1 MLQSLSP
8 ANASERRDSDGGFSL
23 VEIMVA
29 LAIFLVASGAVLGLI
44 MVSLSTIRANAD
56 RVYAASLA
64 RAELDAIRLLPADQ
78 IPIGT
83 QDPREVS
90 TDAGDFTISVTT
102 GWPDANDPNNAV
114 DIPNPCRVGE
124 SSGFQGN
131 LEVRV
136 SVTGGELSGPQVVNA
151 VIYPNDAG
159 SNAGGDEDAK
169 TGTMTISV
177 VDVEGNAVPNY
188 QVTGRLLGT
197 PLDDGTEQ
205 VTQDF
210 TTSTDLEGCA
220 FQSGLTTSADWK
232 VTLTPQPQGYTTE
245 STEGLVQDK
254 VVDALLNTPVNF
266 LVAKLSEVTF
276 AVSRPTNITNQVIE
290 FRRADQDSASD
301 SIFVPPGEK
310 HPDPLWPGT
319 YTAWL
324 RPCEGSVDGTVGS
337 AVVGQG
343 DPDARV
349 TIDVPKVQVYATPGS
364 SVTTTYTS
372 AACDTA
378 INPESTYPLPAP
390 GSDTFSTDLVETIT
404 VEEEVTDD
412 AGNTVKDEAGNP
424 VTKTTTTVAKYFVPR
439 EAQFLTSGTWTFSDG
454 TNSSKVRI
462 DDTLPVCAVVL
473 GDFPEDEGSE
483 TSFTPD
489 LTTEEAEAFRTEI
502 GVTAETDLT
511 APILLPSTGVPDLCP
526 TSS

>member
-1 MLQSLSP
+1 SP
-8 ANASERRDSDGGFSL
+8 TNAPERRDSDGGFSL

-44 MVSLSTIRANAD
+44 MVSLSTIRSNAD

-102 GWPDANDPNNAV
+102 GWSGLPDDAV
-114 DIPNPCRVGE
+114 TPCRAGE
-124 SSGFQGN
+124 GYILGGKAYVN
-131 LEVRV
+131 ARV
-136 SVTGGELSGPQVVNA
+136 SVDGGELGGPQVVDA

-159 SNAGGDEDAK
+159 SNAADDEDAK

-177 VDVEGNAVPNY
+177 ADVEGNAVAGAS
-188 QVTGRLLGT
+188 VTGRLLGT

-205 VTQDF
+205 VAQTF
-210 TTSTDLEGCA
+210 TGTTDAEGCVFA
-220 FQSGLTTSADWK
+220 PELTTSADWK
-232 VTLTPQPQGYTTE
+232 VTVTPPGDYATE

-266 LVAKLSEVTF
+266 LVAKPSTVTF
-276 AVSRPTNITNQVIE
+276 AASESTSITSQVIE
-290 FRRADQDSASD
+290 FSRADQDSASD
-301 SIFVPPGEK
+301 SIFVAPGATQT
-310 HPDPLWPGT
+310 DLWPGT

-324 RPCEGSVDGTVGS
+324 RPCEGSVDGTVAS

-343 DPDARV
+343 ESATV
-349 TIDVPKVQVYATPGS
+349 TIDVPKVQVYATPGR
-364 SVTTTYTS
+364 SVTATYTS

-378 INPESTYPLPAP
+378 ITPIEFLAP
-390 GSDTFSTDLVETIT
+390 DSEDFSTDLVATTSSTEKIDNEDVTTIT
-404 VEEEVTDD
+404 VT
-412 AGNTVKDEAGNP
+412 N
-424 VTKTTTTVAKYFVPR
+424 YFVPR
-439 EAQFLTSGTWTFSDG
+439 KAQFLTSGTWTFSDG

-462 DDTLPVCAVVL
+462 DDTLPVCAVIL
-473 GDFPEDEGSE
+473 GDFPEGDGSTP
-483 TSFTPD
+483 TSFTPA
-489 LTTEEAEAFRTEI
+489 LTTEEAAAAFRTKI
-502 GVTAETDLT
+502 GVTAGSDLT
-511 APILLPSTGVPDLCP
+511 APILLPSMEVPLCP
-526 TSS
+526 AAS

>member
-44 MVSLSTIRANAD
+44 MVSLSTIRSNAD

-102 GWPDANDPNNAV
+102 GWSGLPDDAV
-114 DIPNPCRVGE
+114 TPCRAGE
-124 SSGFQGN
+124 GYILGGKAYVN
-131 LEVRV
+131 ARV
-136 SVTGGELSGPQVVNA
+136 SVAGGELGGPQVVDA

-159 SNAGGDEDAK
+159 SNAADDEDAK

-177 VDVEGNAVPNY
+177 ADVEGNAVAGAS
-188 QVTGRLLGT
+188 VTGRLLGT

-205 VTQDF
+205 VAQTF
-210 TTSTDLEGCA
+210 TGTTDAEGCVFA
-220 FQSGLTTSADWK
+220 PELTTSADWK
-232 VTLTPQPQGYTTE
+232 VTVTPPGDYATE

-266 LVAKLSEVTF
+266 LVAKPSTVTF
-276 AVSRPTNITNQVIE
+276 AASDSTSITSQVIE
-290 FRRADQDSASD
+290 FSRADEDSASD
-301 SIFVPPGEK
+301 SVFVAPGSTQT
-310 HPDPLWPGT
+310 DLWPGT

-324 RPCEGSVDGTVGS
+324 RPCEGSVDGTVAS

-343 DPDARV
+343 ESATV
-349 TIDVPKVQVYATPGS
+349 TVDVPKVQVYATPGS
-364 SVTTTYTS
+364 SVTATYTS

-378 INPESTYPLPAP
+378 IETAITPIEFPAP
-390 GSDTFSTDLVETIT
+390 GSDTFSTDLVETIS
-404 VEEEVTDD
+404 VEEEVTDIE
-412 AGNTVKDEAGNP
+412 GNTTTE
-424 VTKTTTTVAKYFVPR
+424 TTTTVAKYFVAR

-489 LTTEEAEAFRTEI
+489 LTIEEAEAFRTEI
-502 GVTAETDLT
+502 GVTADTELT
-511 APILLPSTGVPDLCP
+511 APILLPSTGVPDPCP
-526 TSS
+526 ASS

>member
-44 MVSLSTIRANAD
+44 MVSLSTIRSNAD

-102 GWPDANDPNNAV
+102 GWSGLPDDAV
-114 DIPNPCRVGE
+114 TPCRAGE
-124 SSGFQGN
+124 GYILGGKAYVN
-131 LEVRV
+131 ARV
-136 SVTGGELSGPQVVNA
+136 SVDGGELGGPQVVDA

-159 SNAGGDEDAK
+159 SNAADDEDAK

-177 VDVEGNAVPNY
+177 ADVEGNAVAGAS
-188 QVTGRLLGT
+188 VTGRLLGT

-205 VTQDF
+205 VAQTF
-210 TTSTDLEGCA
+210 TGTTDAEGCVFA
-220 FQSGLTTSADWK
+220 PELTTSADWK
-232 VTLTPQPQGYTTE
+232 VTVTPPGDYATE
-245 STEGLVQDK
+245 SAEGLVQDK

-301 SIFVPPGEK
+301 SVFVDPGVTQSN
-310 HPDPLWPGT
+310 LWPGT

-324 RPCEGSVDGTVGS
+324 RPCEGSVDGTVAS

-343 DPDARV
+343 ETATV
-349 TIDVPKVQVYATPGS
+349 TIDVPEVRVYAKPDTVVTATYVSANCASEATKTFTLPTVSTEALDAQPADLADG
-364 SVTTTYTS
+364 VVVYEGVVTLTTTPT
-372 AACDTA
+372 
-378 INPESTYPLPAP
+378 NENEP
-390 GSDTFSTDLVETIT
+390 
-404 VEEEVTDD
+404 
-412 AGNTVKDEAGNP
+412 
-424 VTKTTTTVAKYFVPR
+424 TTTIRNYVVPDIG
-439 EAQFLTSGTWTFSDG
+439 QFFTSGVWTFSAG
-454 TNSSKVRI
+454 GISSTVII
-462 DDTLPVCAVVL
+462 DDEVSECSVVL
-473 GDFPEDEGSE
+473 GDFPTDTNPAKFSPATGSG
-483 TSFTPD
+483 FD
-489 LTTEEAEAFRTEI
+489 QAAFRSALNLSVE
-502 GVTAETDLT
+502 ALLE
-511 APILLPSTGVPDLCP
+511 APIFLPEGVPSPCP
-526 TSS
+526 TS

>member
-8 ANASERRDSDGGFSL
+8 ASASERRDFDGGFSL

-44 MVSLSTIRANAD
+44 MVSLSTIRSNAD

-64 RAELDAIRLLPADQ
+64 RAELDVIRLLPADQ

-83 QDPREVS
+83 QEPREVS

-102 GWPDANDPNNAV
+102 GWSGLPDDAV
-114 DIPNPCRVGE
+114 TPCRAGE
-124 SSGFQGN
+124 GYILGGKAYVN
-131 LEVRV
+131 ARV
-136 SVTGGELSGPQVVNA
+136 SVAGGELGGPQVLDA

-159 SNAGGDEDAK
+159 SNAADDEDAK

-177 VDVEGNAVPNY
+177 ADVEGNAVAGAS
-188 QVTGRLLGT
+188 VTGRLLGT

-205 VTQDF
+205 VAQTF
-210 TTSTDLEGCA
+210 TGTTDAEGCVFA
-220 FQSGLTTSADWK
+220 PELKTSADWK
-232 VTLTPQPQGYTTE
+232 VTVSPPGDYATE

-266 LVAKLSEVTF
+266 LVAKPSTVTF
-276 AVSRPTNITNQVIE
+276 AASNATDLTSQVIE
-290 FRRADQDSASD
+290 FSRADHDSASD
-301 SIFVPPGEK
+301 SIFVAPGETQT
-310 HPDPLWPGT
+310 DLWPGT

-324 RPCEGSVDGTVGS
+324 RPCEGSVDGTVAS
-337 AVVGQG
+337 AVVVQG
-343 DPDARV
+343 ESGTV

-364 SVTTTYTS
+364 SVTATYTS

-378 INPESTYPLPAP
+378 ITPIEFPAP
-390 GSDTFSTDLVETIT
+390 GSETFSTDLVETIL
-404 VEEEVTDD
+404 VEEEVTDVD
-412 AGNTVKDEAGNP
+412 GNTTTE
-424 VTKTTTTVAKYFVPR
+424 TTTTVAKYSVPR

-454 TNSSKVRI
+454 TNFSKVRI

-502 GVTAETDLT
+502 GVTADTALT

-526 TSS
+526 ASS